1 MDEKEKTASEEAVPE
16 KILSD
21 ELAGKPITDYLPAY
35 KHRPN
40 FNHSKVAEEV
50 LKVILAQHPS
60 MEDMELVFAIA
71 RYKVANKLILTTETF

>member
-1 MDEKEKTASEEAVPE
+1 MDEKEKTASEEAVPK

-21 ELAGKPITDYLPAY
+21 ELEAKPIADYLPCLKY
-35 KHRPN
+35 RL

-71 RYKVANKLILTTETF
+71 RYKVANKLILTTDTF